1 MDNELEM
8 YKQLEEEIRNEMTE
22 EVNEILEDLKDLTEF
37 NMEDL
42 L

>member
-8 YKQLEEEIRNEMTE
+8 YKQLEEEIRNEMTKE
-22 EVNEILEDLKDLTEF
+22 INEILEDLKDLTEF

>member
-22 EVNEILEDLKDLTEF
+22 EVDEILEDLKDLTEF